1 MPLVHFLEL
10 FATWYTEWSDK
21 NWAYPYR
28 SVKGAKV
35 PFRSVRMDSPLI
47 QMFLQL
53 PKMDIHTLAEELRSY
68 PWEWGNLRLWRATLR
83 NPHGALQNVR
93 ETSAV
98 GGSSSL

>member
-53 PKMDIHTLAEELRSY
+53 PKMDIHTLAE
-68 PWEWGNLRLWRATLR
+68 RAEVVPSGLGEPT
-83 NPHGALQNVR
+83 PV
-93 ETSAV
+93 ESDPP
-98 GGSSSL
+98 